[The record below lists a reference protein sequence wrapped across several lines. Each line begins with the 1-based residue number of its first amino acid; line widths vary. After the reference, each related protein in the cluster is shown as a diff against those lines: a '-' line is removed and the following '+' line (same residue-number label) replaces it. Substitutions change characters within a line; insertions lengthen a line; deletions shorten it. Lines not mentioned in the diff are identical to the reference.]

1 MRRPKASVGDL
12 EAVVAQHPKDFRSR
26 RLEFPVEVRACLP
39 VRVRKPA
46 GPSGSSCRLSRD
58 YEPTREESKNS

>member
-1 MRRPKASVGDL
+1 MWRPRASVGDL

-26 RLEFPVEVRACLP
+26 LLELPVEVRACLP

-46 GPSGSSCRLSRD
+46 GPSQLSRD
-58 YEPTREESKNS
+58 YEPREKIKRIPR

>member
-1 MRRPKASVGDL
+1 MWRPKASVGNL

-26 RLEFPVEVRACLP
+26 LLELPVEVRACLP

-46 GPSGSSCRLSRD
+46 GPSGSSCQLSRD
-58 YEPTREESKNS
+58 YEPTRKESKNS